1 MAIAQN
7 KHNGIE
13 LRTQSPQAQ
22 KYFIFDKDVKNIHWK
37 RDSIFTKQWWKIGS
51 LHIEKWNSILL
62 SLSMLDLIFLEE
74 SAEYKIK

>member
-51 LHIEKWNSILL
+51 LHIEK
-62 SLSMLDLIFLEE
+62 
-74 SAEYKIK
+74 